1 MFIFRTIFV
10 QFSLL
15 IILCNGSASG
25 LLFILKGYM
34 NKKKNTMI
42 GLMFSENQVIF
53 LQVIS
58 SPTVIC

>member
-15 IILCNGSASG
+15 IILCNGSAYG
-25 LLFILKGYM
+25 LLFLLKGYM